1 MMSTI
6 ANPTIVPIRVARTR
20 RTTQIVASIRRL
32 CASRY
37 IQSPPSSRAMMP
49 IAHRARTTKTQPAT
63 TDACSASSIRC
74 LQAAAASGYFMVVRA
89 RRTASGLRQRHL
101 PRRGVRVRPA
111 DRRVAHAL
119 LESAML
125 AFDPDAD
132 RQVGPVPRPL
142 AALRTD
148 LRVGGAHHEAPIG
161 DLPLNLSEPL
171 PRPSGEGGFGPH
183 LLAPALR
190 LDVDR
195 VPDLA
200 LSQPLDEVRDPGER
214 LGSEARDDVPDLEAR
229 AFGRRAR
236 RDLGGED
243 AVAARDPV
251 VGREASIDVVPADA
265 EPRPLDVSVLED
277 LAGRREGGV
286 DRDREADAFRVGDR
300 RGVDRDHAPAQ
311 VDEGPS
317 AVPRVHRG
325 IRP

>member
-1 MMSTI
+1 MMNTI

-74 LQAAAASGYFMVVRA
+74 LRGGSRVWLFHGCPGAPDRFRPSTAASS
-89 RRTASGLRQRHL
+89 ASWR
-101 PRRGVRVRPA
+101 PCSPA
-111 DRRVAHAL
+111 DRRVAHAV

-125 AFDPDAD
+125 ALDPDAD

-142 AALRTD
+142 AALGTD

-161 DLPLNLSEPL
+161 DLPFNLSKPL
-171 PRPSGEGGFGPH
+171 PGPSREGGFHPY

-195 VPDLA
+195 FADLA
-200 LSQPLDEVRDPGER
+200 LSPPLAEVRCPG
-214 LGSEARDDVPDLEAR
+214 AR
-229 AFGRRAR
+229 
-236 RDLGGED
+236 
-243 AVAARDPV
+243 
-251 VGREASIDVVPADA
+251 
-265 EPRPLDVSVLED
+265 
-277 LAGRREGGV
+277 
-286 DRDREADAFRVGDR
+286 
-300 RGVDRDHAPAQ
+300 
-311 VDEGPS
+311 
-317 AVPRVHRG
+317 
-325 IRP
+325 

>member
-1 MMSTI
+1 GRGRRRP
-6 ANPTIVPIRVARTR
+6 NPPPRTPAVPR
-20 RTTQIVASIRRL
+20 ASD
-32 CASRY
+32 ASE
-37 IQSPPSSRAMMP
+37 
-49 IAHRARTTKTQPAT
+49 
-63 TDACSASSIRC
+63 
-74 LQAAAASGYFMVVRA
+74 AAAASGYFMVVRA

-125 AFDPDAD
+125 ALDPDAD

-200 LSQPLDEVRDPGER
+200 LSQPLDPGER
-214 LGSEARDDVPDLEAR
+214 LGSGARDAVPDLEAR

-251 VGREASIDVVPADA
+251 VGREASVDVVPADA

-286 DRDREADAFRVGDR
+286 DRDRE
-300 RGVDRDHAPAQ
+300 
-311 VDEGPS
+311 
-317 AVPRVHRG
+317 
-325 IRP
+325 